1 MKRLSAHQKRSLKRR
16 QQRSPRPRR
25 RSRTRRVPRGEPGW
39 ESPLAG
45 FVCKSK
51 SEEPEDFHT
60 WTAPE
65 QERWWW
71 ENADYEMLPKGWQIL
86 RQAFGLEVY
95 TAPLSGAE
103 VSQLW
108 SEHLSAHSPDMA
120 LDDWQHEL
128 QFLLDVAY
136 FLTTGNLPIAT
147 TAGPVRDVTAIDAPV
162 PDGRISGRQ
171 YQR

>member
-16 QQRSPRPRR
+16 QQRSQRPLR
-25 RSRTRRVPRGEPGW
+25 RSRTRHVPRGEQGW
-39 ESPLAG
+39 ASSLAG
-45 FVCKSK
+45 FVVKSK

-71 ENADYEMLPKGWQIL
+71 ENADYEMRPQGWHIL
-86 RQAFGLEVY
+86 RQAFGLEVS

-103 VSQLW
+103 VAQLW
-108 SEHLSAHSPDMA
+108 SANLSAHSPDMA
-120 LDDWQHEL
+120 LDDQQAEF

-136 FLTTGNLPIAT
+136 FLTTGNMPIAT
-147 TAGPVRDVTAIDAPV
+147 MAGPVRDVTATDAPAT
-162 PDGRISGRQ
+162 S
-171 YQR
+171 

>member
-1 MKRLSAHQKRSLKRR
+1 
-16 QQRSPRPRR
+16 
-25 RSRTRRVPRGEPGW
+25 
-39 ESPLAG
+39 LAG

-51 SEEPEDFHT
+51 SEEPEDLHT

-71 ENADYEMLPKGWQIL
+71 ENADYEMLPQGWHIL
-86 RQAFGLEVY
+86 RQAFGLEVS

-103 VSQLW
+103 VAQLW
-108 SEHLSAHSPDMA
+108 SEHLSAHAPAMA
-120 LDDWQHEL
+120 LDDRQHEL

-147 TAGPVRDVTAIDAPV
+147 TASRNWGV
-162 PDGRISGRQ
+162 PGNRGGTLGFRCASAGSSK
-171 YQR
+171 